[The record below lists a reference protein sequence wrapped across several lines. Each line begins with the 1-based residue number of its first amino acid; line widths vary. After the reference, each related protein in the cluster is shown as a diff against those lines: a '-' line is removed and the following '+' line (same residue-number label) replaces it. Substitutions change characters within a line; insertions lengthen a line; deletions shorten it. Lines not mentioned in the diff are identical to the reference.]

1 MFERYIK
8 VYAAFFL
15 LVLVSVVPKE
25 FVYAQQINLQLEQ
38 SATLENSQVL
48 SFSTLGLNSD
58 GTGSVLIS
66 GFIENLGREVADNL
80 FLEITISAA
89 RSGDL
94 VKLISSSS
102 QPFSLEPF
110 QAVYVTN
117 NDIAN
122 DRIPGVKEGLDLSG
136 GLTPEGDEFLSNL
149 SGTTTFPRDI
159 YSIEVIIFR
168 VTDATGR
175 QDLARS
181 VIDVGGGLLSSFN
194 GSEVYLK
201 APGDIVGGTVEIT
214 NPYPQFSWEGP
225 NNVTYRLLVVEKD
238 SEESPESLLQSA
250 KSSVSTR
257 AGGSLFEFENLD
269 ILVDGTT
276 YQYPSSGAQPLE
288 RGKTYYWRVI
298 TDIRAGGGIEE
309 ISSEIWSF
317 TLTGV
322 AQALETAPTS
332 QEVIN
337 AIVQLIGEDAYENLL
352 SEGFRLSSINYDG
365 EEFTGPAATLKLE
378 ELLQRIRDEEIILTG
393 N

>member
-298 TDIRAGGGIEE
+298 TDIRTGGGIEE